1 MLVTSGTGWIGASE
15 NDDMS
20 EYSFTLTIEGG
31 LDPERVDALYEA
43 GCGDMTFQ
51 GDETGRG
58 SADVHREAA
67 TYFDAVVGAIRDIE
81 RVSGLRVVEIEDQ
94 ELVGLADIAW
104 RLDRTQESARLL
116 AAGKRGP
123 GGFPAPVVPRRR
135 GRVWRWSEVADWS
148 NRNLG
153 TALDPEE
160 SRFVRVLNAA
170 LALRHAEDRLS
181 RRERQ
186 VLLELA
192 AS

>member
-1 MLVTSGTGWIGASE
+1 
-15 NDDMS
+15 MS
-20 EYSFTLTIEGG
+20 EFSFTLTVEGG
-31 LDPERVDALYEA
+31 LDPARVDALYEA
-43 GCGDMTFQ
+43 GCSDMTFQ
-51 GDETGRG
+51 GGESGRG

-81 RVSGLRVVEIEDQ
+81 RVPGLRVVEIEDQ

-104 RLDRTQESARLL
+104 RLDRTQESVRLL
-116 AAGKRGP
+116 VAGKRGP
-123 GGFPAPVVPRRR
+123 GGFPAPVAPRRR

-153 TALDPEE
+153 TAFDPEE

-170 LALRHAEDRLS
+170 LALRHAEDRVS

-186 VLLELA
+186 ALLELA